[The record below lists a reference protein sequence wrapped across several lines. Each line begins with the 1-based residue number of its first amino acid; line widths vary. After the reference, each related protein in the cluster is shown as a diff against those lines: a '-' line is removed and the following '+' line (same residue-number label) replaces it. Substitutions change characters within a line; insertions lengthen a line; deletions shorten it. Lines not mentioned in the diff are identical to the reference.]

1 MANEW
6 APIKLQ
12 WPVQATQWMDQM
24 ADARELIQS
33 EMVITGQRVS
43 TLADIA
49 TTSPGLIAGAAKSAI
64 SAGRDALVAQFEN
77 IPSCI
82 VVTPFQHGVGQ
93 GSGGHQRFLSAPNLL
108 QLLADKLTDT
118 TDAVRPQGQQSA
130 LVLIFLATRL
140 DQLAATLGRFNVVL
154 PMPDLV
160 RAERRAEHLAKLE
173 VEKWIMPIAGQMP
186 LWSQL
191 PLQRCPITKLASQ
204 SMAGQLAVLEGY
216 AADSSPMADLADLQA
231 RKKALIQEREQQ
243 LADLKAQFTNS
254 ADDVSIQSRML
265 GPGDLGQLRRELLEG
280 EAPGHEWPLCA
291 GALLVGSAES
301 LSFVQELVGL

>member
-1 MANEW
+1 MSWTN
-6 APIKLQ
+6 IKFR
-12 WPVQATQWMDQM
+12 WPAQATQWMGQM
-24 ADARELIQS
+24 AGARNLIQG
-33 EMVITGQRVS
+33 EMLSTGERVS
-43 TLADIA
+43 KLADIA
-49 TTSPGLIAGAAKSAI
+49 TTSPGPIGGAAQVAI
-64 SAGRDALVAQFEN
+64 SAGRTALAEQFEN
-77 IPSCI
+77 VPSCI

-231 RKKALIQEREQQ
+231 RKKAQVQEREQQ

-254 ADDVSIQSRML
+254 AENVSIQARML

-291 GALLVGSAES
+291 GVLLVGSAES

>member
-12 WPVQATQWMDQM
+12 WPEQATQWMDQM
-24 ADARELIQS
+24 ETARDLIQT
-33 EMVITGQRVS
+33 EMVNTGQRVS
-43 TLADIA
+43 MLADIA
-49 TTSPGLIAGAAKSAI
+49 TTSPGLIAGAAESVI
-64 SAGRDALVAQFEN
+64 SAGRSALASQFEN
-77 IPSCI
+77 VPSCI
-82 VVTPFQHGVGQ
+82 VVTPFQHGIGQ

-118 TDAVRPQGQQSA
+118 TDAVRPRGQQSA

-140 DQLAATLGRFNVVL
+140 DQLAETLGRFNLVL

-160 RAERRAEHLAKLE
+160 RAERRAGHLARLE
-173 VEKWIMPIAGQMP
+173 LEKWELPSAGQMP
-186 LWSQL
+186 LWGQL

-231 RKKALIQEREQQ
+231 RKKAQAEERNQQ
-243 LADLKAQFTNS
+243 LADLRAQFNNS
-254 ADDVSIQSRML
+254 ADDVSIQSRTL
-265 GPGDLGQLRRELLEG
+265 GPGDVGQLRRELLEG

-291 GALLVGSAES
+291 GALLVGSAEG
-301 LSFVQELVGL
+301 LSFVRELVGL